1 MYFGTTTEI
10 VFNDSSLNVES
21 LGDNTHQSAPWYLFL
36 WCWCRDTSVSAY
48 LLINLNVVIFCGCSS
63 IILIIDNNI
72 T

>member
-48 LLINLNVVIFCGCSS
+48 LLINL
-63 IILIIDNNI
+63 
-72 T
+72 